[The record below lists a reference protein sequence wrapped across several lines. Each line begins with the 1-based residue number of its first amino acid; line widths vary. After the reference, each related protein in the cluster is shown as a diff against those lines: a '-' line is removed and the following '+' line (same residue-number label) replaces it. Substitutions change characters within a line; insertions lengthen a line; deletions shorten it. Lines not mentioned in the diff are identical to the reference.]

1 VLLWAK
7 RSRLREPDRDAETS
21 AGNAP
26 NRGALLSAGCRITPA
41 NRTSVPGSRPI
52 GHESPPLPLS
62 GSPRRF
68 PRRGSGCQDVQ
79 RSAPAIVLPH
89 FAVPIVE
96 LGAATRRPRRKRFS
110 ERLRLPLGL
119 RLRHSGPCSPLALS
133 LSWRPEESTGSSA
146 CRPEGE
152 RRSETPGDRST
163 ATHCAHH
170 TNGGRGRRGHS
181 SDPESLP
188 HLREGEARQLRAI
201 VPRLVRCTRDP
212 RRCRG

>member
-1 VLLWAK
+1 MHLLKLLSNHGSLPLRAK
-7 RSRLREPDRDAETS
+7 RSRLPEPDRDAETS

-96 LGAATRRPRRKRFS
+96 LGAATRRPFHKRGAGGTACPRWWRSRRTAVSSSYPIEQTPTSQCGRGS
-110 ERLRLPLGL
+110 TPMTYARVIPAILR
-119 RLRHSGPCSPLALS
+119 SPAKAVVLAGANAALS
-133 LSWRPEESTGSSA
+133 ELGA
-146 CRPEGE
+146 
-152 RRSETPGDRST
+152 
-163 ATHCAHH
+163 
-170 TNGGRGRRGHS
+170 
-181 SDPESLP
+181 
-188 HLREGEARQLRAI
+188 
-201 VPRLVRCTRDP
+201 
-212 RRCRG
+212 